1 MFLTAKHQNPLHS
14 SEDDIRGSHWFR
26 DEERHEQYHPS
37 HIAKSTYGF
46 LTGARIDCPGR
57 NSDLGA
63 YRLSPS
69 QIEPMD
75 DLDSLIAAT
84 ACPGPVSP
92 A

>member
-1 MFLTAKHQNPLHS
+1 MAAIGFGMRNGMS
-14 SEDDIRGSHWFR
+14 SIT
-26 DEERHEQYHPS
+26 HP
-37 HIAKSTYGF
+37 IAKSTYGF

>member
-1 MFLTAKHQNPLHS
+1 VAAIGLGMRNGMS
-14 SEDDIRGSHWFR
+14 SIT
-26 DEERHEQYHPS
+26 HP
-37 HIAKSTYGF
+37 IAKSTYGF
-46 LTGARIDCPGR
+46 LTGARIACPGR
-57 NSDLGA
+57 NSNLGA

>member
-1 MFLTAKHQNPLHS
+1 MAAIGFGMRNGMS
-14 SEDDIRGSHWFR
+14 SIT
-26 DEERHEQYHPS
+26 HP
-37 HIAKSTYGF
+37 IAKSTYGF
-46 LTGARIDCPGR
+46 LTGARIACPGR
-57 NSDLGA
+57 NSNLGA

>member
-1 MFLTAKHQNPLHS
+1 MAAIGFGMRNGMS
-14 SEDDIRGSHWFR
+14 SIT
-26 DEERHEQYHPS
+26 HPR
-37 HIAKSTYGF
+37 AKSTYGF
-46 LTGARIDCPGR
+46 LTGARIACPGR
-57 NSDLGA
+57 NSNLGA